1 MFNWNNKQLS
11 SSATVR
17 VIGDRAAGKTTF
29 MAALARY
36 PNAHPNSQVQA
47 ITAINEDGEKLI
59 KMAQEIL
66 EQGLELEPTD
76 LNADISEIK
85 DYLLQIVL
93 KSRSSEAPKLSLN
106 CKDYAG
112 EFFSDLLNQS
122 TNSLLQDYLDD
133 CLQASGIMLLVD
145 GTSRKYTEIA
155 ASIDKFLV
163 ALDRSEASATQRRI
177 AMVITKCEQPE
188 LWINRKDPKQM
199 ASNIFPQIY
208 QKLQAWRGG
217 KVEYFAASAF
227 GMIGTNSPAPN
238 FTKVKAGREGLAAV
252 LKYPNR
258 WRPFG
263 LVAPIYWLCTGQRR
277 RDIEGE

>member
-1 MFNWNNKQLS
+1 
-11 SSATVR
+11 
-17 VIGDRAAGKTTF
+17 

-36 PNAHPNSQVQA
+36 PNANPNSQVQA
-47 ITAINEDGEKLI
+47 ITAINDDGEKLI

-66 EQGLELEPTD
+66 EQGLELEPTS

-85 DYLLQIVL
+85 DYQLQIIL
-93 KSRSSEAPKLSLN
+93 KSRSSEAPRLNLN

-122 TNSLLQDYLDD
+122 TDALLQDYLDD
-133 CLQASGIMLLVD
+133 CLRASGILLLVD
-145 GTSRKYTEIA
+145 GTSRKYNEIA
-155 ASIDKFLV
+155 VSIDKFLV
-163 ALDRSEASATQRRI
+163 ALDRSEVSVTQRRI

-199 ASNIFPQIY
+199 AGNIFPQIY
-208 QKLQAWRGG
+208 QRLQSWQGG

-227 GMIGTNSPAPN
+227 GMIGNNSPAPN
-238 FTKVKAGREGLAAV
+238 FSKVKAGREGMSAV

-263 LVAPIYWLCTGQRR
+263 LVAPIYWLCTGQRNK
-277 RDIEGE
+277 DMEGE